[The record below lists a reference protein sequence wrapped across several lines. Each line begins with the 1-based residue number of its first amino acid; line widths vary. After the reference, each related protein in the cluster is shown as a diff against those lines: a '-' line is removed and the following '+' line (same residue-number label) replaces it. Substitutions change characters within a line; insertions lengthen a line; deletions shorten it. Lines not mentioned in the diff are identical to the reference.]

1 MSKGRS
7 SAAAVSSSFTG
18 RAGSKQATARSAK
31 AVAAKSPIDD
41 TEEPTRRDDVEVDD
55 EAEGEAPATTSAPAG
70 DEPSRDLDIMGEED
84 FETEL
89 PPLES
94 G

>member
-41 TEEPTRRDDVEVDD
+41 TEEPTRRDDVEVH
-55 EAEGEAPATTSAPAG
+55 
-70 DEPSRDLDIMGEED
+70 RVDLDHLNLYDREQFLHRICGA
-84 FETEL
+84 TLL
-89 PPLES
+89 PEAKYPAYEHNP
-94 G
+94 